1 LIWIGLLLKRKR
13 CGRLVCLRSMVEA
26 DAVPYVR
33 WLRDPEI
40 AVLVGAE
47 HVPSVE
53 ERVEQLQA
61 FRASAVD
68 LVLGVEVKSTLR
80 LIGTIALR
88 DIDWVRRV
96 AEAAVFIGEK
106 AHWGKGYG
114 TEAMT
119 LLLKI
124 GFKELNLRRIQ
135 LHVEPSNLRARHV
148 FEKVGFKEEG
158 TSREFIVMVKES
170 SS

>member
-1 LIWIGLLLKRKR
+1 MI
-13 CGRLVCLRSMVEA
+13 EA
-26 DAVPYVR
+26 DAVPYVS
-33 WLRDPEI
+33 WLRDPEV
-40 AVLVGAE
+40 AVMVGAE
-47 HVPSVE
+47 HVPSVK
-53 ERVEQLQA
+53 ERLEQIEA
-61 FRASAVD
+61 FKVSSSD

-88 DIDWVRRV
+88 DIDWIRRV

-106 AHWGKGYG
+106 AQWGKGYG
-114 TEAMT
+114 TEALN
-119 LLLKI
+119 LLLRI
-124 GFKELNLRRIQ
+124 GFKELDLKRIQ

-158 TSREFIVMVKES
+158 ASEEFIVMVKES

>member
-1 LIWIGLLLKRKR
+1 LLLKRKR
-13 CGRLVCLRSMVEA
+13 CGRLVCLRSMIEA
-26 DAVPYVR
+26 DAVPYVS
-33 WLRDPEI
+33 WLRDPEV
-40 AVLVGAE
+40 AVMVGAE
-47 HVPSVE
+47 HVPSVK
-53 ERVEQLQA
+53 ERLEQIEA
-61 FRASAVD
+61 FKVSSSD

-88 DIDWVRRV
+88 DIDWIRRV

-106 AHWGKGYG
+106 AQWGKGYG
-114 TEAMT
+114 TEALN
-119 LLLKI
+119 LLLRI
-124 GFKELNLRRIQ
+124 GFKELDLKRIQ

-158 TSREFIVMVKES
+158 ASEEFIVMVKES